1 LPAIATPF
9 LRRMITACSMSPL
22 ASTRA
27 FLQSPNGAP
36 VLSRSSF
43 TIFAS
48 IFTVAVLMI
57 HYAFCRTQIRPNK
70 LRPERHSGSGH
81 ECRVSFVYQL
91 DDVQQRPDSRAGR
104 LSSRD

>member
-1 LPAIATPF
+1 MPF
-9 LRRMITACSMSPL
+9 LRRTTTACSTLPL
-22 ASTRA
+22 ASTSA

-48 IFTVAVLMI
+48 TFTVAVLMF

-81 ECRVSFVYQL
+81 ECRVSLVYL
-91 DDVQQRPDSRAGR
+91 LDVQPRSDSDNQLAAGVR
-104 LSSRD
+104 LNVP